1 MEDLLFD
8 MHEQYYVLILNG
20 GEGRWKDEMVGSVI
34 FGYGRLPGINTRIY
48 DREAQVAKYDK
59 GN

>member
-1 MEDLLFD
+1 

-20 GEGRWKDEMVGSVI
+20 GEGRWNDEMVGSVI